1 MKILTQNLCEVVEF
15 NSKKITILLELYNE
29 PSSRAAIIYGGFLS
43 KAFKVYSNY
52 TRLAYKSVG
61 ITDKTTAAGSQL
73 DDLALVEH
81 LITHTLRTG
90 MAAGRNYKDI
100 YQDCKNRLEAMRY
113 LQCTA

>member
-1 MKILTQNLCEVVEF
+1 MISDKVFKFE
-15 NSKKITILLELYNE
+15 ILLY
-29 PSSRAAIIYGGFLS
+29 PCCSFPISS
-43 KAFKVYSNY
+43 
-52 TRLAYKSVG
+52 AYKSVG

>member
-1 MKILTQNLCEVVEF
+1 MWILHRQMR
-15 NSKKITILLELYNE
+15 I
-29 PSSRAAIIYGGFLS
+29 
-43 KAFKVYSNY
+43 KAQL
-52 TRLAYKSVG
+52 R